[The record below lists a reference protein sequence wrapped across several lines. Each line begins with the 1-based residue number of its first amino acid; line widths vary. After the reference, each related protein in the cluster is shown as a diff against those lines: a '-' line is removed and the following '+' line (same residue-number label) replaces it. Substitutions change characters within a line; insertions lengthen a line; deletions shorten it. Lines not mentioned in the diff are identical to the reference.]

1 MRARKR
7 RIAHAEGLSSS
18 GIVCFV
24 PRGSRHV
31 ETGLLLEGK
40 PWLVL
45 RRDDGGE
52 WRLDGPARA
61 YRLVGQRVRV
71 DGVRDGFDLLAVA
84 AIEPMSGRR
93 SAPPTAM
100 SRLKDLLTTFLVR
113 D

>member
-1 MRARKR
+1 MPPRTS
-7 RIAHAEGLSSS
+7 RIAHADGLSSS
-18 GIVCFV
+18 GIDFSV

-31 ETGLLLEGK
+31 ETGLLLQGK

-52 WRLDGPARA
+52 WRLDAPARA

-84 AIEPMSGRR
+84 AIEPLSG
-93 SAPPTAM
+93 
-100 SRLKDLLTTFLVR
+100 SRTPRPMAVSLVLGFLR
-113 D
+113 FLFG